1 MKRHVDPLR
10 LCLNV
15 ALNTDTLNGLFYR
28 NLLLQKCINLE
39 GAFSG
44 DSKKKKQPASRSHTQ
59 PARPSSVSA
68 AIKNVSFDL
77 VTILQPSGL
86 HKEKALDYGEVQIG
100 KPNWV
105 NF

>member
-44 DSKKKKQPASRSHTQ
+44 DSKKKKTTCISITYPTS
-59 PARPSSVSA
+59 
-68 AIKNVSFDL
+68 
-77 VTILQPSGL
+77 
-86 HKEKALDYGEVQIG
+86 EALLGICS
-100 KPNWV
+100 N
-105 NF
+105 